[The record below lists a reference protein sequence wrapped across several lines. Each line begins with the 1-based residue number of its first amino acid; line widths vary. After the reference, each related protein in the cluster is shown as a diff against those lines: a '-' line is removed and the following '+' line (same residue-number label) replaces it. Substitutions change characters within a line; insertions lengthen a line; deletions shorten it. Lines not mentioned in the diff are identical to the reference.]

1 MASDPTVIEA
11 LDALHVEIDGLRSEL
26 AAAVQQ
32 LAETSNDLEAEREL
46 VELLTVAGGRCPS
59 GEVAV
64 WRRQIVNRLAGERA
78 FSMGI
83 ELFLAEYDPKD
94 EL

>member
-1 MASDPTVIEA
+1 MASDPTVMEA
-11 LDALHVEIDGLRSEL
+11 LDALHVEIDGLRAEL
-26 AAAVQQ
+26 ATALQD
-32 LAETSNDLEAEREL
+32 LAQTSNDLEAEREL

-83 ELFLAEYDPKD
+83 EQFLAEYNPAD